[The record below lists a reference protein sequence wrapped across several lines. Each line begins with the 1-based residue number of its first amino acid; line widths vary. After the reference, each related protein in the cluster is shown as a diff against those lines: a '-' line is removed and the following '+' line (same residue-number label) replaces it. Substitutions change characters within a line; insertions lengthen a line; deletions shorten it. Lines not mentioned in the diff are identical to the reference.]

1 MFGVQEDRKDA
12 MSHLN
17 AIVDSTRGN
26 PVLVSSML
34 LSSMHDLL
42 KYFWDLDSSSIILH
56 NSAFSVYPSLFRTH
70 FPLYL
75 HLVD

>member
-1 MFGVQEDRKDA
+1 MFGVQEDRRDA
-12 MSHLN
+12 ISHLN

-42 KYFWDLDSSSIILH
+42 KYFWDLVVVLLFYII
-56 NSAFSVYPSLFRTH
+56 VPSQYT
-70 FPLYL
+70 
-75 HLVD
+75 LVCLEHIFHVIYI